1 MRHIESGRKRR
12 PLSNPWLVWLLPQET
27 AGGSMTMRWPAVL
40 ALTAG
45 IATSACGSGT
55 GPSGSGTLR
64 MALKDSPFSDAMAL
78 LVTFTDV
85 SVHQSDTPDGTW
97 TKVATGQRTCD
108 LKRLQNAQDIL
119 GTTTLTAGHYTQI
132 RLLVA
137 TAAIS
142 FTEKT
147 SGDNACA
154 ASFSLT
160 QPTVNV
166 TIPSGEVKLNREFDI
181 PPNST
186 TSILL
191 DFDGDRSVRE
201 MGNGQYSMSPVISI
215 VTVQQ

>member
-1 MRHIESGRKRR
+1 
-12 PLSNPWLVWLLPQET
+12 
-27 AGGSMTMRWPAVL
+27 
-40 ALTAG
+40 
-45 IATSACGSGT
+45 
-55 GPSGSGTLR
+55 
-64 MALKDSPFSDAMAL
+64 MALKDSPFSDAKAL

-97 TKVATGQRTCD
+97 TKLTTGPRTCD
-108 LKRLQNAQDIL
+108 LKRLQNSQDVL
-119 GTTTLTAGHYTQI
+119 GTNTLTAGHYTQI

-142 FTEKT
+142 FAEATT
-147 SGDNACA
+147 GDTCA
-154 ASFSLT
+154 PSFTLT

-181 PPNST
+181 APNST

-191 DFDGDRSVRE
+191 DFDGDKSVRE
-201 MGNGQYSMSPVISI
+201 MGNGSYAMSPVISI